1 MEKNSSSSNCD
12 DALNLTLT
20 RGSYLDESLGGYK
33 EDAIE
38 KIKWYSWVSVHRKK
52 DNRNVKI

>member
-1 MEKNSSSSNCD
+1 MEKNSSSSNRD
-12 DALNLTLT
+12 DALNLPLT

-38 KIKWYSWVSVHRKK
+38 KIKWYS
-52 DNRNVKI
+52 